1 MDEVRVVLGHRAAEI
16 EENLAAEGVTTIRN
30 PRYLEGMLTSV
41 QEGMVSAPTDTEW
54 FVIALGDQP
63 SLRAET
69 VARLLRTAREE
80 AADGGNERPTIV
92 VPSYG
97 GRRGHPLLISA
108 AHREEIGALPE
119 EGGLRELLRRHP
131 EAIQHV
137 TLDDERVLEDMD
149 TPEEYQRQVERL
161 RGEV

>member
-16 EENLAAEGVTTIRN
+16 EENLAAEGVTTLRN
-30 PRYLEGMLTSV
+30 PRYLGGMLTSV
-41 QEGMVSAPTDTEW
+41 QEGVASAPADTEW

-69 VARLLRTAREE
+69 VARLVQAAREE
-80 AADGGNERPTIV
+80 PADTWNERPTIV

-97 GRRGHPLLISA
+97 GRRGHPLLIAA
-108 AHREEIGALPE
+108 AHRDEISALPG

-131 EAIQHV
+131 DTIRHV

-149 TPEEYQRQVERL
+149 TPEDYQRQVERL
-161 RGEV
+161 GGAM